1 MNRLFP
7 FAAIILLA
15 LLGPALPLPA
25 RAAQSYDNCTGFV
38 DTLPATISTQGTWCL
53 RHDLTT
59 AITSGNAIIIAT
71 NNVTIDCNDFKV
83 GGVPAGTGTTTNGI
97 YANTRFNATV
107 RHCNVRGFRY
117 GIYFTNGGGHLI
129 EHNRL
134 DSNTVIAI
142 YADSPG
148 STISG
153 NRVIDNGGS
162 TSALGNAYGIS
173 VANGVDVLD
182 NTINGVAATPD
193 GGGNATSYGITT
205 DTNGD
210 ASVAGNR
217 VRGLAASGTG
227 TTYGNWNVNSGRL
240 IVRDNDMQGN
250 AVAGSV
256 GVSCTN
262 NQATARDNVIA
273 GFATEIVN
281 CLSNRPNLMF
291 TTSGIYNG
299 NLGGLAGADAICK
312 QHATAA
318 GLKGNYLAYLG
329 ATATDAPSRFA
340 GASGWTRVDGRPM
353 INLIGEFGTL
363 ALRYPPSL
371 DEAGNDLAQ
380 SAQVRVWT
388 ATNADTTYSGQNCN
402 AVAPPDW
409 STTQARTMTGVLTA
423 TNANVLIGGSILS
436 CATPVHLYCFGIDR
450 AATIP

>member
-1 MNRLFP
+1 
-7 FAAIILLA
+7 
-15 LLGPALPLPA
+15 
-25 RAAQSYDNCTGFV
+25 
-38 DTLPATISTQGTWCL
+38 
-53 RHDLTT
+53 
-59 AITSGNAIIIAT
+59 
-71 NNVTIDCNDFKV
+71 
-83 GGVPAGTGTTTNGI
+83 
-97 YANTRFNATV
+97 
-107 RHCNVRGFRY
+107 
-117 GIYFTNGGGHLI
+117 
-129 EHNRL
+129 
-134 DSNTVIAI
+134 
-142 YADSPG
+142 
-148 STISG
+148 
-153 NRVIDNGGS
+153 
-162 TSALGNAYGIS
+162 
-173 VANGVDVLD
+173 
-182 NTINGVAATPD
+182 
-193 GGGNATSYGITT
+193 
-205 DTNGD
+205 
-210 ASVAGNR
+210 
-217 VRGLAASGTG
+217 
-227 TTYGNWNVNSGRL
+227 
-240 IVRDNDMQGN
+240 
-250 AVAGSV
+250 
-256 GVSCTN
+256 VSCTN